1 VPDGRSLLS
10 NRIDRAYGD
19 PSPRRPDRGG
29 AAFAYGSETTAVAP
43 WSPGFRTEVEVIA
56 FRWGDKDDPRGG
68 LPFASED
75 AAIVVGGL
83 VYGYEVG
90 RWRFQGIKE
99 AYVKSNLDRGYV
111 GFGQVLAIRDSDA
124 NLIQRNLHA
133 SVGRRTFRIAG
144 VCQGMVARRLR
155 RYLTSLG
162 NWGASAGAPGALPIH
177 PLDLRRQVDTRGWV
191 MERTVYSSTPGPQ
204 LTSAAQSQRPRAGLP
219 QAPAQLAVGW
229 LGDAFAFPKEAP
241 TPRTPALARPSRPRD
256 VRDAFVGPLRTALAN
271 GRAVVSKAVRRLE
284 RQTPVVKARTHLS
297 QGGEDPTASG
307 RAASTTPGGKTQ
319 VRTESRVRSESR
331 PTVRMQ
337 LRPPSRPPL
346 KLKVGGVERR
356 ARDDASSERKG

>member
-1 VPDGRSLLS
+1 
-10 NRIDRAYGD
+10 
-19 PSPRRPDRGG
+19 
-29 AAFAYGSETTAVAP
+29 VAP

-56 FRWGDKDDPRGG
+56 FRRGDKEDPPGG

-83 VYGYEVG
+83 VYGYEAG
-90 RWRFQGIKE
+90 RWRFRGIKE
-99 AYVKSNLDRGYV
+99 GYVKSNLDRGYV

-133 SVGRRTFRIAG
+133 SVGRRTFRLAG

-155 RYLTSLG
+155 RYLRSLG
-162 NWGASAGAPGALPIH
+162 NWGANAGAPAAFPIH

-191 MERTVYSSTPGPQ
+191 MERTVYSSTPGPGSP
-204 LTSAAQSQRPRAGLP
+204 TAEPTQRPWRRLTR
-219 QAPAQLAVGW
+219 APAPLASGW
-229 LGDAFAFPKEAP
+229 LGDTLGFPKNAP
-241 TPRTPALARPSRPRD
+241 IPRTPALARPFRPRD
-256 VRDAFVGPLRTALAN
+256 VRDAFVGPLRIALTN
-271 GRAVVSKAVRRLE
+271 GRAIVSKAVRRVE
-284 RQTPVVKARTHLS
+284 RQMPVLKARTHLP

-307 RAASTTPGGKTQ
+307 RAASTASGRKTQ
-319 VRTESRVRSESR
+319 VRLESR